1 MFFLPKDSEAVLP
14 LRLCSIFSVV
24 GWRLLPG
31 VRVWSPPGGGQGG
44 EGRAPRYPYAP
55 RTFPCSCGGGRR
67 CRISCT
73 LIAVRRWGVVGAAW
87 GLFPAFFRWMA
98 AVPRRPGVVASRRG
112 AGDRGLRSPLPPTTP
127 NPALGQPPLTDN
139 TDTRGVPSA
148 SSLPRSSGRSAS
160 RCPARAR
167 DERPSGVG
175 ASAPFG
181 AAISS
186 APCRAY
192 VSKRN
197 RCSFLTNG
205 ASSLNV
211 KQEKRFPLLIP
222 CTVPEKR

>member
-1 MFFLPKDSEAVLP
+1 MGAVA
-14 LRLCSIFSVV
+14 RH
-24 GWRLLPG
+24 R
-31 VRVWSPPGGGQGG
+31 
-44 EGRAPRYPYAP
+44 
-55 RTFPCSCGGGRR
+55 
-67 CRISCT
+67 
-73 LIAVRRWGVVGAAW
+73 
-87 GLFPAFFRWMA
+87 
-98 AVPRRPGVVASRRG
+98 GVVASRRG
-112 AGDRGLRSPLPPTTP
+112 QNGGPQGRAHEYKSFFVGLRLLPDIGAWSPPSGGQNGGPQGHTHKYKSFFVGLRLLPGIGAWSPPGRGRGLRSPLPPTTP

-139 TDTRGVPSA
+139 TETRGVPSA
-148 SSLPRSSGRSAS
+148 SSLPRGSGRSAS

-167 DERPSGVG
+167 DEPGQSGGGRPAGTLSRAG
-175 ASAPFG
+175 AGRASVRRRSFRPCG

-222 CTVPEKR
+222 CTVPERRCW